1 MDKVA
6 TYTDLLEI
14 GAGQEYLQKRLD
26 DFRAISALMFFL
38 GAPFAAGLWEWDYF
52 TDPMGASNTLGLRLL
67 FFPVFLGIGLAY
79 KFVRD
84 YRVMSLI
91 AVGGVLLTEVFLV
104 EIFSRLDGGLTYG
117 IGGFMFYCLVPM
129 IGFLGLALRF
139 TIPYSLTCAV
149 MPHLLAAT
157 GFVSG
162 FQHIHYA
169 TLIWPAT
176 ILTILGYIAA
186 TLNYRWRYESELTLQ
201 RASNTDPM
209 TGVANRRAFIPL
221 LHQEILRYQR
231 FGNPFSLIMLDID
244 HFKSINDTHGHPTGD
259 KVICMLANVCSRE
272 SRQTDTVARLG
283 GEEFAILL
291 PQTDRSLAMTLAERI
306 RILVETLAM
315 TSDENVEFRFTV
327 SMGVAEYPGG
337 EATMEQ
343 LMSAADSALYQA
355 KTSGRNRVVMAA

>member
-1 MDKVA
+1 MDKLA

-14 GAGQEYLQKRLD
+14 GVGKEYLQKRMD

-52 TDPMGASNTLGLRLL
+52 TDSAGASNTLGLRLL
-67 FFPVFLGIGLAY
+67 FFPVFFGIGLAF

-84 YRVMSLI
+84 YRVMSSI
-91 AVGGVLLTEVFLV
+91 AVSGVLLTEVFLV
-104 EIFSRLDGGLTYG
+104 EIFSRLDTGLTYG
-117 IGGFMFYCLVPM
+117 IGGFMFYCLVPI
-129 IGFLGLALRF
+129 IGFLGLSLRF
-139 TIPYSLTCAV
+139 TIPYSLICAA
-149 MPHLLAAT
+149 MPHLLAVT
-157 GFVSG
+157 GFVSD

-169 TLIWPAT
+169 ALIWPAT

-186 TLNYRWRYESELTLQ
+186 TLNYRHRYESELTLQ

-209 TGVANRRAFIPL
+209 TGVANRRAFMPL
-221 LHQEILRYQR
+221 LHQEFLRYQR

-259 KVICMLANVCSRE
+259 KVICLLADVCSRE
-272 SRQTDTVARLG
+272 TRQIDTVARLG

-291 PQTDRSLAMTLAERI
+291 PQTDRSLAMALAERI
-306 RILVETLAM
+306 RMLVETLIM

-327 SMGVAEYPGG
+327 SMGVAEYQGG
-337 EATMEQ
+337 TTIEQ

-355 KTSGRNRVVMAA
+355 KASGRNRVVMTA